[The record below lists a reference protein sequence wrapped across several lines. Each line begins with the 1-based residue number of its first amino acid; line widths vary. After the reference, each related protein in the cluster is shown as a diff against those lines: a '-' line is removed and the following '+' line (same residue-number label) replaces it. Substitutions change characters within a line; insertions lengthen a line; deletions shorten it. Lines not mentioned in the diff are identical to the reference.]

1 MHSCTLVTLS
11 LGFKGY
17 LISIAFLDP
26 GNLEADLQ
34 VGIIYI
40 YVCVCVCVI
49 SLTSLD
55 PSGWRIYRLA
65 TVMGAIDC
73 SYSRICPPKSFGSI
87 GSSYWKAPCCGL

>member
-40 YVCVCVCVI
+40 YICVCVCVCHLPHF
-49 SLTSLD
+49 S
-55 PSGWRIYRLA
+55 
-65 TVMGAIDC
+65 
-73 SYSRICPPKSFGSI
+73 
-87 GSSYWKAPCCGL
+87 